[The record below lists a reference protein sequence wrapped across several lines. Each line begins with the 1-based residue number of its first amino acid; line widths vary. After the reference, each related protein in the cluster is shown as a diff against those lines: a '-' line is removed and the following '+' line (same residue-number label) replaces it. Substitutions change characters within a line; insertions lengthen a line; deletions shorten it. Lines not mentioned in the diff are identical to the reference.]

1 MTIKLSICIPTYNRG
16 GYLEIT
22 LSNIIE
28 QLNPG
33 VEIVIMDGA
42 SSDDTKNIVE
52 SFQARNPAI
61 KYIRGE
67 RNGGVDADLA
77 ACIEHAQGDY
87 CWLMSSDD
95 LFAENSVSFVMKE
108 IASSDLSVL
117 LGCRIDCSNEMKSL
131 GVQSWIP
138 NVSDSIEYKFS
149 DPSALISYFDTVSS
163 IGALFSYISCIIVH
177 RSSWQATMGSEKF
190 YGTNYAHVFRIFEM
204 LKSGGILKY
213 TEMPIVL
220 CRMGNDSFSSGGLV
234 NRYQIDLRGYAQI
247 AEALFKEN
255 PNVLSAMLRVMTRE
269 HRWPRLLKIRA
280 HCCNRTEWDEIT
292 RQLLVFGY
300 AKYTLF
306 ICGILGSVKPAIS
319 FSVLVYEALKRR
331 YRRGDY
337 AK

>member
-1 MTIKLSICIPTYNRG
+1 MIKLSICIPTYNRG
-16 GYLEIT
+16 DYLDIT

-28 QLNPG
+28 QLKPD

-42 SSDDTKNIVE
+42 SSDNTKDIVE
-52 SFQARNPAI
+52 SWQARCPAI

-77 ACIEHAQGDY
+77 TCIEHAQGDY

-95 LFAENSVSFVMKE
+95 LLAENSVSFVMKE

-131 GVQSWIP
+131 GVQRWIP
-138 NVSDSIEYKFS
+138 NVGESIEYKLSEPS
-149 DPSALISYFDTVSS
+149 DLISYFEMVSS

-177 RSSWQATMGSEKF
+177 RVSWQATMGSEKF
-190 YGTNYAHVFRIFEM
+190 YGTNYAHVFRIFEI
-204 LKSGGILKY
+204 LKRGGMLKY

-234 NRYQIDLRGYAQI
+234 KRYQIDLRGYAQI
-247 AEALFKEN
+247 AEGLFKEN

-269 HRWPRLLKIRA
+269 HRWPRLLKIKA
-280 HCCNRTEWDEIT
+280 HCRNRTEWDEIK

-300 AKYTLF
+300 AKHILL
-306 ICGILGSVKPAIS
+306 ICGILGSAKPVIS
-319 FSVLVYEALKRR
+319 FSQWVYEAFKRQN
-331 YRRGDY
+331 RRGNFG
-337 AK
+337 K